1 MTHAKS
7 ISIPKVRI
15 YPVLL
20 GLSALHLAAFLGCL
34 LCLSL
39 RGFAFERGSLLAVL
53 VTALFLADGS
63 YITCRNLRGNRILIL
78 FSLLLATHAWQLLSI
93 YIPLP
98 SSLKQAALMLL
109 PFCTCL
115 SACFLAI
122 FLLQNSLATR
132 DRRLLA
138 LPVLLCLLTCLA
150 LPFSRRA
157 FFLLYLIQF
166 LLSAIVLCLLLFRYR
181 KRVAFVL
188 KSQKR
193 QFLLS
198 LLLVVLPALAYV
210 LFFFRQSAY
219 LGNSGTLLFSLAAFF
234 SVHSIIDEA
243 MTADSSS
250 FRPALGLPA
259 RCLLAALV
267 CLLLVLLLISGIPAL
282 ALLILLCCFL
292 LLWQVLSLLQF
303 LERKKHPR
311 DPAFALLV
319 QEEKLRL
326 SFSSYLHDQIL
337 QDILA
342 AGHLLPRSSDR
353 SVHALLTRTLSDLTV
368 SIRREM
374 ERLSPSVLPSLSA
387 RENLRLAVE
396 DIQRSFP
403 ASGCQFQVDCQET
416 AFLPEPYSHA
426 VLRFARE
433 LCTNVQKYAQADS
446 CRLSLTGDGEEI
458 TLTVSDNGRGMP
470 ASALAPRT
478 GHGGLG
484 AIKAQVEAL
493 GGTFSLES
501 PRPFPEPGGTR
512 ITITLPVKGEISYES
527 FIH

>member
-1 MTHAKS
+1 MIHAKH
-7 ISIPKVRI
+7 ILIPRARLH
-15 YPVLL
+15 PALL

-39 RGFAFERGSLLAVL
+39 RGFAFERGSLLAAL
-53 VTALFLADGS
+53 VTALFLADGA
-63 YITCRNLRGNRILIL
+63 YITCRNIRGNRILIL
-78 FSLLLATHAWQLLSI
+78 FSLLLAAHAWQLLSI

-98 SSLKQAALMLL
+98 SFLQQAALILL
-109 PFCTCL
+109 PLCTCL
-115 SACFLAI
+115 SVCFLAI
-122 FLLQNSLATR
+122 FLLQNSLAAG

-138 LPVLLCLLTCLA
+138 LPALLCLLVCLA

-157 FFLLYLIQF
+157 FFLLYLM
-166 LLSAIVLCLLLFRYR
+166 
-181 KRVAFVL
+181 
-188 KSQKR
+188 

-219 LGNSGTLLFSLAAFF
+219 LGNSGALLFSLAAFF
-234 SVHSIIDEA
+234 SVHSIIDKA
-243 MTADSSS
+243 MAADPSSL
-250 FRPALGLPA
+250 RPALGLPA
-259 RCLLAALV
+259 RCLLAALA
-267 CLLLVLLLISGIPAL
+267 CLLLGLLLIFGIPAL
-282 ALLILLCCFL
+282 TLLILLCCFL

-303 LERKKHPR
+303 LERERHPR

-337 QDILA
+337 QDVLA
-342 AGHLLPRSSDR
+342 AGHLLPRSGDR
-353 SVHALLTRTLSDLTV
+353 EVHALLSRTLSDLTV

-387 RENLRLAVE
+387 GENLRLAVE

-446 CRLSLTGDGEEI
+446 CRLFLSGNGEEI

-470 ASALAPRT
+470 ASALTPRT

-493 GGTFSLES
+493 GGKFTLES
-501 PRPFPEPGGTR
+501 PCSFPAPGGTR

>member
-1 MTHAKS
+1 MIHAKH
-7 ISIPKVRI
+7 ILVPRARL
-15 YPVLL
+15 YPALL

-39 RGFAFERGSLLAVL
+39 RGFAFERGSLLACL
-53 VTALFLADGS
+53 VTALFLADGV
-63 YITCRNLRGNRILIL
+63 YITCRNTRGNRILIL
-78 FSLLLATHAWQLLSI
+78 FSLLLAAHAWQLLSI

-98 SSLKQAALMLL
+98 SFLQRAALILL
-109 PFCTCL
+109 PLCTCL
-115 SACFLAI
+115 SVCFLAI
-122 FLLQNSLATR
+122 FLLQNSLAAG

-138 LPVLLCLLTCLA
+138 LPALLCLLACLA

-157 FFLLYLIQF
+157 FFLLYLMQF
-166 LLSAIVLCLLLFRYR
+166 LLSGGVLCLLLFRYR

-188 KSQKR
+188 KSQKK

-219 LGNSGTLLFSLAAFF
+219 LGNSGALLFSLAAFF

-243 MTADSSS
+243 MAADPSSL
-250 FRPALGLPA
+250 RPALGLPA
-259 RCLLAALV
+259 RFLLAALA
-267 CLLLVLLLISGIPAL
+267 CLLLGLLLSSGIPAL
-282 ALLILLCCFL
+282 TLLILLCCFL

-303 LERKKHPR
+303 LERERHPR

-342 AGHLLPRSSDR
+342 AGHLLPRSGDR
-353 SVHALLTRTLSDLTV
+353 EVHALLSRTLSDLTV
-368 SIRREM
+368 SIRR
-374 ERLSPSVLPSLSA
+374 A
-387 RENLRLAVE
+387 
-396 DIQRSFP
+396 
-403 ASGCQFQVDCQET
+403 GCQFQVDCQET

-446 CRLSLTGDGEEI
+446 CRLFLSGNGEEI

-470 ASALAPRT
+470 ASALTPRT

-493 GGTFSLES
+493 GGKFTLES
-501 PRPFPEPGGTR
+501 PCSFPAPGGTR